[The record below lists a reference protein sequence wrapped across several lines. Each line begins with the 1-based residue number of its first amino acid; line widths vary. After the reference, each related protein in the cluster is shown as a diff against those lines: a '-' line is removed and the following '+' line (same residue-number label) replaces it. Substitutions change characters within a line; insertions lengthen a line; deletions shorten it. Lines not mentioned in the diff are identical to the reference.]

1 MLLPTAPITGT
12 TYTDTAVT
20 NGTTYWYQ
28 VTATNSVKEG
38 AKSTEV
44 SATPTVATLPGAPT
58 LTASKPFFF
67 FSGVNLSWT
76 TPSAGS
82 SPITGYQ
89 LWRSTSSGAEALY
102 ATIGVTTSGR
112 DTGTTRGT
120 RYYYELPAVSAAGVG
135 PLSNESSAVAN

>member
-1 MLLPTAPITGT
+1 MT
-12 TYTDTAVT
+12 
-20 NGTTYWYQ
+20 
-28 VTATNSVKEG
+28 
-38 AKSTEV
+38 
-44 SATPTVATLPGAPT
+44 
-58 LTASKPFFF
+58 
-67 FSGVNLSWT
+67 LSWT

-89 LWRSTSSGAEALY
+89 LWRSTNQGAEVLY

-120 RYYYELPAVSAAGVG
+120 RYYYRLAAVTAAGVG